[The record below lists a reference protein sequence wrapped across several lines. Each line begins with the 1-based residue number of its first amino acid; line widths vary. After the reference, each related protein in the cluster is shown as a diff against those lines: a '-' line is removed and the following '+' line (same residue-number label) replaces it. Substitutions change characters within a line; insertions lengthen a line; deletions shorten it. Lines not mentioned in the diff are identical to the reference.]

1 MKMTALSC
9 ARKTLTLALPV
20 LVVFALVLGITGH
33 ALYEYGERL
42 LGEPQARQIE
52 VEAALMASRL
62 EETASDMRFLAHS
75 HAMNAWLNNPTS
87 DQLELLGYDFLHM
100 VRDKN
105 LLLQV
110 RLLGVNGDEL
120 VRAEVDPAERAFL
133 RPVQDLQ
140 NKAGRP
146 YFGMAMDLPRGA
158 IHVSRFDLNMENG
171 LIERPFRPTVRLSM
185 PLFNG
190 ENIRRGVLV
199 FNLRGAALLDWLSEI
214 SGQDSWQFLV
224 TNGQGYW
231 LKGPTPDQEWGFML
245 PERASLNMGN
255 AYPDAWESIA
265 GSESGRI
272 ATTDG
277 LFLFTSILPSRAIL
291 ETRSP
296 RQNSALLTGVG
307 SGDTRWVLVAHL
319 PPGELAKHTT
329 SLGSPLFVSFG
340 IGSVIIVLF
349 SLLLVRVHERLVSA
363 RNHEES
369 QSKELVESVM
379 KMGELVKANRRV
391 ISQLHEANA
400 KFESVLNAATQ
411 VAIIATDTHG
421 TITMFNPG
429 AENLLGYAA
438 EDLIG
443 LHTPEAFHLPEEVQK
458 RGRELTEAL
467 GREVAGFGVFVE
479 SARQSG
485 FENREWTFVRKD
497 GSTLDMELV
506 VTPIRSGMT
515 TTGYLGIAVDVT
527 ERNKALRELEY
538 NRARLDGIVNA
549 AVDGIFTMDT
559 RGFITTV
566 NTAGA
571 ALFGYAP
578 EEIVG
583 RKVNM
588 LMDEPPRTEH
598 DRYLEKYL
606 TTGESSVINVS
617 GREVPG
623 RHRNGIA
630 FPLEL
635 AVSEVRTETQHFFTG
650 IMRDITERKKAEQ
663 ALMLANEA
671 LTEKQRALDEDMAAA
686 AQIQLSLL
694 PQKAPTARGFA
705 MDWLFL
711 PSDHVGGD
719 VFNILPLPG
728 GRIGLYLIDVSGHG
742 PAAAMVTV
750 SVSQIMQPGSEFVQ
764 DEHGPL
770 EPDEVLRRV
779 DRAIPLDRFD
789 RFCTMFYMVFDP
801 ASRSITSSGAGH
813 PPPILAR
820 PGHPIIP
827 LSAGGTVIGLG
838 EPVPFVSQRTEVR
851 EDDVLLLYTDGCTE
865 HANSAGQQFGAT
877 RLEDALMASVHLE
890 PDAILEE
897 LRRELDRFGEGVE
910 PEDDIS
916 LICIKFNDD

>member
-1 MKMTALSC
+1 MKMTVLSC

-20 LVVFALVLGITGH
+20 VVVFALVLGITGR
-33 ALYEYGERL
+33 ALYDYGERL

-62 EETASDMRFLAHS
+62 EEAASDMRFLAHS
-75 HAMNAWLNNPTS
+75 HAMAAWLNNPTPA
-87 DQLELLGYDFLHM
+87 QLELLGNDFLHM
-100 VRDKN
+100 VRDKE

-110 RLLGVNGDEL
+110 RLLGINGDEL
-120 VRAEVDPAERAFL
+120 IRAEVDPAERAFL
-133 RPVQDLQ
+133 RPVQGLQ

-146 YFGMAMDLPRGA
+146 YFGLALELPRGA
-158 IHVSRFDLNMENG
+158 LLVSRFDLNVENG
-171 LIERPFRPTVRLSM
+171 LVERPLRPTVRLSM
-185 PLFNG
+185 PLFND
-190 ENIRRGVLV
+190 ESTRRGVLV
-199 FNLRGAALLDWLSEI
+199 FNLRGATILDWLNELPNQE
-214 SGQDSWQFLV
+214 GWQFWV

-231 LKGPTPDQEWGFML
+231 LKGPSPDQEWGFML
-245 PERASLNMGN
+245 PERASANMGN
-255 AYPDAWESIA
+255 AYPDAWESI
-265 GSESGRI
+265 GGNESGRI
-272 ATTDG
+272 ATKDG
-277 LFLFTSILPSRAIL
+277 LFLFTSIAPSRAIL
-291 ETRSP
+291 ATRSL
-296 RQNSALLTGVG
+296 RRDSAVLTGME

-319 PPGELAKHTT
+319 PPGELARHSA
-329 SLGSPLFVSFG
+329 SLGSHLFVSFG
-340 IGSVIIVLF
+340 IGSIIIVLF

-369 QSKELVESVM
+369 QSRELLESVM

-400 KFESVLNAATQ
+400 KLESVLNAATQ
-411 VAIIATDTHG
+411 VAIIATDPHG

-438 EDLIG
+438 KDLIG
-443 LHTPEAFHLPEEVQK
+443 LHTPEAFHLPEEVK
-458 RGRELTEAL
+458 ERGRELTEAL
-467 GREVAGFGVFVE
+467 GRGVAGFEVFVE
-479 SARQSG
+479 SARQGG
-485 FENREWTFVRKD
+485 FESREWTFVRKD
-497 GSTLDMELV
+497 GSTLDMELA
-506 VTPIRSGMT
+506 VTPIRNGLT

-527 ERNKALRELEY
+527 QRNRALRELEY

-549 AVDGIFTMDT
+549 AVDGIFTMDI
-559 RGFITTV
+559 RGVITTV
-566 NTAGA
+566 NKAGA

-578 EEIVG
+578 EELVG
-583 RKVNM
+583 SKVNV
-588 LMDEPPRTEH
+588 LMDEPHRTEH

-606 TTGESSVINVS
+606 ATGESRIINMS

-623 RHRNGIA
+623 RRRNNSV

-635 AVSEVRTETQHFFTG
+635 AVSEVQTESQHFFTG
-650 IMRDITERKKAEQ
+650 IMRDVTERKKAEQ
-663 ALMLANEA
+663 ALIQANKA

-789 RFCTMFYMVFDP
+789 HFCTMFYMIFDP
-801 ASRSITSSGAGH
+801 AARTIVSSGAGH

-820 PGHPIIP
+820 HGHPAVQ

-838 EPVPFVSQRTEVR
+838 EPVPFVSQRIEVR
-851 EDDVLLLYTDGCTE
+851 KDDVLLLYTDGCTE
-865 HANSAGQQFGAT
+865 HANSTGQHFGET
-877 RLEDALMASVHLE
+877 RLENVLMASIHLE

-897 LRRELDRFGEGVE
+897 LRRELNRFGEGTH

>member
-1 MKMTALSC
+1 MKKTVLSF
-9 ARKTLTLALPV
+9 ARKTLTLAVPV
-20 LVVFALVLGITGH
+20 VAVFALVLGITGR
-33 ALYEYGERL
+33 ALYDYGERL

-52 VEAALMASRL
+52 VEAALMASSL
-62 EETASDMRFLAHS
+62 DEAASDMRFLAHS
-75 HAMNAWLNNPTS
+75 QTMVGWLDNPTPA
-87 DQLELLGYDFLHM
+87 QLELLGNDFLHM
-100 VRDKN
+100 VRDKE

-120 VRAEVDPAERAFL
+120 VRAEIDTAERAFL
-133 RPVQDLQ
+133 RPVQGLQ

-146 YFGMAMDLPRGA
+146 YFGMAMELPYGE
-158 IHVSRFDLNMENG
+158 IHVSRFDLNVENG
-171 LIERPFRPTVRLSM
+171 LVERPFRPTVRLSM
-185 PLFNG
+185 PLFND
-190 ENIRRGVLV
+190 ENTRRGVLV
-199 FNLRGAALLDWLSEI
+199 FNLRGATILDWLNELPN
-214 SGQDSWQFLV
+214 QDGWQFWV

-231 LKGPTPDQEWGFML
+231 LKGPSPDQEWGFML
-245 PERASLNMGN
+245 PERASAHMGN
-255 AYPDAWESIA
+255 AYPEIWESI
-265 GSESGRI
+265 GGNESGRI
-272 ATTDG
+272 ATEEG
-277 LFLFTSILPSRAIL
+277 LFLFTSIVPSRAVL
-291 ETRSP
+291 GARSP
-296 RQNSALLTGVG
+296 RRDSAVLTGVE

-319 PPGELAKHTT
+319 PPEELAKHTA

-340 IGSVIIVLF
+340 IGSIIIVLF
-349 SLLLVRVHERLVSA
+349 SLLLVRVHERLVGA

-369 QSKELVESVM
+369 QSRELAESVM

-400 KFESVLNAATQ
+400 KLESVLNAATQ
-411 VAIIATDTHG
+411 VAIIATDPHG
-421 TITMFNPG
+421 TITMFNSG
-429 AENLLGYAA
+429 AENMLGHAA
-438 EDLIG
+438 KDMIG
-443 LHTPEAFHLPEEVQK
+443 VHTPEAFHLPEEVTE
-458 RGRELTEAL
+458 RGRELTETL
-467 GREVAGFGVFVE
+467 GREVAGFDVFVE
-479 SARQSG
+479 SARQGG
-485 FENREWTFVRKD
+485 FDSREWTFVRKD
-497 GSTLDMELV
+497 GSRLDMELV
-506 VTPIRSGMT
+506 VTPIRNGLT

-527 ERNKALRELEY
+527 PRNKALRELEY

-549 AVDGIFTMDT
+549 AVDGIFTLDT
-559 RGFITTV
+559 KGVITTV
-566 NTAGA
+566 NKAGA

-578 EEIVG
+578 DELVG
-583 RKVNM
+583 RKANV
-588 LMDEPPRTEH
+588 LMDEPHRTEH
-598 DRYLEKYL
+598 DRYLERYL
-606 TTGESSVINVS
+606 TTGESRIINVG

-623 RHRNGIA
+623 RHRDGHV

-635 AVSEVRTETQHFFTG
+635 AVSEVQTESQHFFTG

-663 ALMLANEA
+663 ALAQANKA
-671 LTEKQRALDEDMAAA
+671 LTEKQRVLDEDMAAA

-764 DEHGPL
+764 DNHGPL
-770 EPDEVLRRV
+770 APDEVLRRV

-789 RFCTMFYMVFDP
+789 RFCTMFYMIFDP
-801 ASRSITSSGAGH
+801 AARSITSSGAGH
-813 PPPILAR
+813 PPPILIR
-820 PGHPIIP
+820 PGHPATQ

-838 EPVPFVSQRTEVR
+838 EPVPFVSQQTEVR

-877 RLEDALMASVHLE
+877 RLETVLVASAHLE
-890 PDAILEE
+890 PDDILEE
-897 LRRELDRFGEGVE
+897 LRRELDRFGEGME

-916 LICIKFNDD
+916 LICIKFKAD

>member
-1 MKMTALSC
+1 MKKTVLSF
-9 ARKTLTLALPV
+9 ARKTLTLTVPV
-20 LVVFALVLGITGH
+20 VAVFALVLGITGI
-33 ALYEYGERL
+33 ALYDYGERL
-42 LGEPQARQIE
+42 LGEPQSRQIE
-52 VEAALMASRL
+52 VEAALIASRL
-62 EETASDMRFLAHS
+62 EEAASDMRFLAHS
-75 HAMNAWLNNPTS
+75 HTMNTWLNNPTF
-87 DQLELLGYDFLHM
+87 DQLELLGFDFLHL
-100 VRDKN
+100 VRDKD

-110 RLLGVNGDEL
+110 RLLGINGDEL
-120 VRAEVDPAERAFL
+120 IRAEVDAAERAFL

-140 NKAGRP
+140 NKAGRT
-146 YFGMAMDLPRGA
+146 YFGLAMELPHGA
-158 IHVSRFDLNMENG
+158 LHVSRFDLNMENG
-171 LIERPFRPTVRLSM
+171 LVERPFRPTVRLSM
-185 PLFNG
+185 PLFDD

-199 FNLRGAALLDWLSEI
+199 FNLRGAAILDWLSEI
-214 SGQDSWQFLV
+214 SGQEGWQFLV
-224 TNGQGYW
+224 TNDQGYW
-231 LKGPTPDQEWGFML
+231 LKGPAPDQEWGFML
-245 PERASLNMGN
+245 PQRASENMGN
-255 AYPDAWESIA
+255 AYPDAWESISW
-265 GSESGRI
+265 SESGRI
-272 ATTDG
+272 ATEEG
-277 LFLFTSILPSRAIL
+277 LFIFTSILPSRAML
-291 ETRSP
+291 GMRSP
-296 RQNSALLTGVG
+296 HRGSAELSGVE

-319 PPGELAKHTT
+319 PPGELARHTA
-329 SLGSPLFVSFG
+329 SLGSPLFISFG
-340 IGSVIIVLF
+340 VGSIIIILF
-349 SLLLVRVHERLVSA
+349 SLLLVRVHERLVKA
-363 RNHEES
+363 KNHEEN

-400 KFESVLNAATQ
+400 KLESVLHAATQ
-411 VAIIATDTHG
+411 VAVIATDPHG
-421 TITMFNPG
+421 TITMFNAG
-429 AENLLGYAA
+429 AENLLGYPAK
-438 EDLIG
+438 EMIG
-443 LHTPEAFHLPEEVQK
+443 LHTPEAFHLPEEVK
-458 RGRELTEAL
+458 ERGQELTEAL
-467 GREVAGFGVFVE
+467 GREVAGFEVFVE
-479 SARQSG
+479 SARQGG
-485 FENREWTFVRKD
+485 FESREWTFVRKD
-497 GSTLDMELV
+497 GSRLDMELV

-527 ERNKALRELEY
+527 QRNKALRQLEY
-538 NRARLDGIVNA
+538 NRARLDGIVSA

-559 RGFITTV
+559 RGFITTA
-566 NTAGA
+566 NKAGA

-588 LMDEPPRTEH
+588 LMDEPHRTEH

-606 TTGESSVINVS
+606 TSGEPSVINVG

-623 RHRNGIA
+623 CRRDGSIFA
-630 FPLEL
+630 LEL

-650 IMRDITERKKAEQ
+650 IMRDITERKKAEK
-663 ALMLANEA
+663 ALMQANKA
-671 LTEKQRALDEDMAAA
+671 LVEKQRILDEDMAAA

-694 PQKAPTARGFA
+694 PNKAPTARGFS

-711 PSDHVGGD
+711 PSNHVGGD

-764 DEHGPL
+764 DERGHL

-789 RFCTMFYMVFDP
+789 RFCTMFYMIFDP
-801 ASRSITSSGAGH
+801 AVRTIVSSGAGH

-820 PGHPIIP
+820 PGHPPIP

-851 EDDVLLLYTDGCTE
+851 KGDVLLLYTDGCTE
-865 HANSAGQQFGAT
+865 HANSAGQQFGHT
-877 RLEDALMASVHLE
+877 RLENVLTASLHLE
-890 PDAILEE
+890 PDAILEQLRLE
-897 LRRELDRFGEGVE
+897 LERFGEGAE